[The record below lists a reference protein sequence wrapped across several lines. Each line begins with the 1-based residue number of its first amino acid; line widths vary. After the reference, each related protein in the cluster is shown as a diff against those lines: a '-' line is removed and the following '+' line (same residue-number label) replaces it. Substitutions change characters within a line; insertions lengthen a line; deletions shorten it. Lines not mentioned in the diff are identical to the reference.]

1 MGAAAAPAFAPVVPD
16 SPVAAKALDHAEDVS
31 VIEKPAELN
40 QGKAYAET
48 TVPTFTFGGANAPAE
63 SSGGSKKILL
73 AVAVAAIVAA
83 GLYFGWTRMQTPSPQ
98 TPSVQPVASSPA
110 PAPVQSALALQEKP
124 APLPNSQMPLP
135 VTADSTPAPSTTTER
150 EVSSVTLSAK
160 TPSKPASLAT
170 EALKPAPSQKVLK
183 VGNAPASSA
192 ADTVDAQAP
201 SMIGIASTTAPPAF
215 TSNTAVP
222 RSAQSMNISQG
233 VARGLLITKV
243 QPIYPKTA
251 LNLRVEGTVELLATI
266 SRTGDISSVK
276 VLSGNSQL
284 TKAAADAVK
293 QWKYKPYLL
302 NGEPVDI
309 QTQVTINFSLPH

>member
-1 MGAAAAPAFAPVVPD
+1 
-16 SPVAAKALDHAEDVS
+16 
-31 VIEKPAELN
+31 
-40 QGKAYAET
+40 
-48 TVPTFTFGGANAPAE
+48 
-63 SSGGSKKILL
+63 
-73 AVAVAAIVAA
+73 
-83 GLYFGWTRMQTPSPQ
+83 
-98 TPSVQPVASSPA
+98 
-110 PAPVQSALALQEKP
+110 
-124 APLPNSQMPLP
+124 MPLP

-150 EVSSVTLSAK
+150 EVPSVTLSAK
-160 TPSKPASLAT
+160 TSSKPSSLAT

-183 VGNAPASSA
+183 VGTASASSA
-192 ADTVDAQAP
+192 ADAVDAQAP
-201 SMIGIASTTAPPAF
+201 SMIGIASATTPPPAF

-243 QPIYPKTA
+243 QPVYPKTA

-266 SRTGDISSVK
+266 SKTGDISSVK

-284 TKAAADAVK
+284 TKAAVDAVK
-293 QWKYKPYLL
+293 RWKYKPYLL